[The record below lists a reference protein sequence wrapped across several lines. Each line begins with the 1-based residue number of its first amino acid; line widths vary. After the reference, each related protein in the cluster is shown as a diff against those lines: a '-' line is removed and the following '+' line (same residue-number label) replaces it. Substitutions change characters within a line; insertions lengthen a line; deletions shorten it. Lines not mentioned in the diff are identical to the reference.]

1 MSQLGLIKKYL
12 AFICGV
18 IVSFIIMFLIY
29 SYLLIGQLSDQAKDI
44 FKDLGGV
51 RQHVYAAIESLNSK
65 GFSSCSEENLSL
77 MRKHQFNSNDVRDIG
92 FFENDLLIC
101 TTGIG
106 QFKKAIKE
114 PVRDYVF
121 NGHEYWFNHQL
132 KTFKEDIQGIAIRKD
147 RYNIIVSLEGILD
160 EHVRFQNYQLVVK
173 GNGKLIHLYGKPDI
187 FNQNYASDTRH
198 FSRGLMSHSVQFC
211 GPREGVCVAI
221 KHKNLS
227 EFQLT
232 PLLLILILVG
242 MFSGGSFLHTY
253 EMINRYVYSTRRRI
267 KVGLIKDIK
276 ANYQAIVGLKSGK
289 VIGCELLARFED
301 KISPL
306 YPDEFI
312 PIVSEL
318 DMSWEMTEHLIL
330 QAVEDFKDIKLGD
343 TRFYISINVFPRDI
357 NNGNILKGIMLLKDI
372 SPNIQICF
380 EVTEDEELHFSK
392 VGNTLEALSKCAIKI
407 SIDDFGTGYSNLSQL
422 KLLDINTLKIDKSF
436 VDEVE
441 TGSIRSTLIPNIVSI
456 ADKLGAN
463 IIAEGIENKLQVKE
477 LLKMNI
483 EFGQGWHY
491 SKALPLKEFKHYL
504 INNSDYTFDE

>member
-1 MSQLGLIKKYL
+1 
-12 AFICGV
+12 
-18 IVSFIIMFLIY
+18 
-29 SYLLIGQLSDQAKDI
+29 
-44 FKDLGGV
+44 
-51 RQHVYAAIESLNSK
+51 
-65 GFSSCSEENLSL
+65 
-77 MRKHQFNSNDVRDIG
+77 
-92 FFENDLLIC
+92 
-101 TTGIG
+101 
-106 QFKKAIKE
+106 
-114 PVRDYVF
+114 
-121 NGHEYWFNHQL
+121 
-132 KTFKEDIQGIAIRKD
+132 
-147 RYNIIVSLEGILD
+147 
-160 EHVRFQNYQLVVK
+160 
-173 GNGKLIHLYGKPDI
+173 
-187 FNQNYASDTRH
+187 
-198 FSRGLMSHSVQFC
+198 
-211 GPREGVCVAI
+211 
-221 KHKNLS
+221 
-227 EFQLT
+227 
-232 PLLLILILVG
+232 
-242 MFSGGSFLHTY
+242 
-253 EMINRYVYSTRRRI
+253 
-267 KVGLIKDIK
+267 
-276 ANYQAIVGLKSGK
+276 
-289 VIGCELLARFED
+289 
-301 KISPL
+301 
-306 YPDEFI
+306 
-312 PIVSEL
+312 
-318 DMSWEMTEHLIL
+318 MSWEMTEHLIL